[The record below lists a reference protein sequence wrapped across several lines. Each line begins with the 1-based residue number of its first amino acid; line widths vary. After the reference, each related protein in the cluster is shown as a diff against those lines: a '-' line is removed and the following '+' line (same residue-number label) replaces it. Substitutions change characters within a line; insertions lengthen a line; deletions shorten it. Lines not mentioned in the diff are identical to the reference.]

1 MGTNPLDV
9 NKGVYQGNPLV
20 ILCPWTCLLF
30 SFQTVKNLTTTMK
43 TYYKKALLILVS
55 RMIISCSASSNYT
68 MEASPT
74 NNTEISLQP
83 NTAGTI
89 DIRECSL
96 YQDMDNLS
104 TIIYINGSGRCE
116 TRQRG
121 PLNKEYLETDGIVC
135 RILTEIIDDFYCRNI
150 IIVILN
156 NGLTESISI
165 KVQVHD
171 IHQGT
176 LKALVYYNV
185 TFLPPATTMETPTP
199 TTTVTTDAPTVIVS
213 AMNPVP
219 IIANNYS
226 AIALFVALSVAL
238 GVIVLLAVS
247 LALVL
252 GGVIWMRRMRPFS
265 SQSRGDVEMASQDSQ
280 SGDDAEMA
288 SQDGNEIVD
297 PHQIADVL

>member
-1 MGTNPLDV
+1 
-9 NKGVYQGNPLV
+9 
-20 ILCPWTCLLF
+20 
-30 SFQTVKNLTTTMK
+30 MK

-55 RMIISCSASSNYT
+55 CMIISCSASSNYT

-96 YQDMDNLS
+96 YQDMDHLS

-185 TFLPPATTMETPTP
+185 TFLPPATTMEIP
-199 TTTVTTDAPTVIVS
+199 TVTTDAPTVIVS

-252 GGVIWMRRMRPFS
+252 GGVIWMGRTRPLC
-265 SQSRGDVEMASQDSQ
+265 SQSGGDVEMASQ
-280 SGDDAEMA
+280 SGGDVEMA
-288 SQDGNEIVD
+288 SQSGGDVETID
-297 PHQIADVL
+297 HQGGTTEDVLY